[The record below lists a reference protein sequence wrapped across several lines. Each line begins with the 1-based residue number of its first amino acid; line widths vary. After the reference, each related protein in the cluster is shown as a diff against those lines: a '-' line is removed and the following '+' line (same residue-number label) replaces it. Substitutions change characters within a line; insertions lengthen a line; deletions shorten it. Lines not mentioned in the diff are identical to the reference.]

1 MADRHAAIRTKFA
14 QYFSTYQYSPP
25 RRIGNLFFFCYSK
38 KKVFLSQQEMILIR
52 GQNDEDET
60 EIMVPFICLPYIWMA
75 LTSIPVC
82 IITVM
87 MAWME
92 ITGTMQMKHIA
103 FWKAKFPLYLLISY
117 AVYSVLRVFTTN
129 PGVSEL
135 VFYEREKSERRK
147 FAINRLREENLL
159 EQSDGLIDEIIE
171 GQEGSRNMSED

>member
-1 MADRHAAIRTKFA
+1 
-14 QYFSTYQYSPP
+14 
-25 RRIGNLFFFCYSK
+25 
-38 KKVFLSQQEMILIR
+38 
-52 GQNDEDET
+52 
-60 EIMVPFICLPYIWMA
+60 
-75 LTSIPVC
+75 
-82 IITVM
+82 
-87 MAWME
+87 
-92 ITGTMQMKHIA
+92 MKHIA